1 MPLAARG
8 LQLGMIISS
17 LITAQGAGDA
27 PVDTFWVK
35 N

>member
-1 MPLAARG
+1 MPLAAQG
-8 LQLGMIISS
+8 LCLGMIISS

-27 PVDTFWVK
+27 PMDTFWVR